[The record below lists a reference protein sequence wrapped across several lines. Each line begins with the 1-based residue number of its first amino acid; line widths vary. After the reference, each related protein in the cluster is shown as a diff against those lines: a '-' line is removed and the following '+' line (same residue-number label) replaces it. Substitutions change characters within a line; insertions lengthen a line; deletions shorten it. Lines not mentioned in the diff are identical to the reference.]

1 MSLLAPAGLW
11 LLLLA
16 PLIVALHLWRVR
28 YRRHTLSSTLLWSRV
43 LAERPLQRPRRLPNR
58 YLLLLLEL
66 AVLACAAL
74 ALARPSWAVARSHRH
89 VLVAIDTS
97 LPMTATDVRP
107 NRLARAREQAGQVID
122 TLGDGDVATLVD
134 AGPAPRVLATG
145 GDRAALHRA
154 LDALTPGYGSSALA
168 RDLPLLSGLH
178 AAAGP
183 GDEAYL
189 FAPLGTPAATQD
201 ALRRALRGAHIALI
215 GASADDRGVD
225 ELTVSCLDGDNSGG
239 SRGRGARA
247 SPCEA
252 YAQLVNTGTH
262 AVTTRVTA
270 TIDGAATSQQVTLPA
285 QSSVPIH
292 LELARTTRT
301 LELRLDGHDALPADD
316 AAWAVVPLAR
326 PAARSVLLVTGDA
339 SSPLAQVLGAIPS
352 LHLTTTTP
360 DDTTID
366 DKARRADLTVLDST
380 DGSIL
385 PGGNLLVI
393 DPPTGNPFYG
403 TGNVVAVNGVTA
415 VDAGS
420 LLVRGADLSSL
431 ILTTIVHAQLPS
443 WAHADVMSDGGPLLY
458 SGTTGGRRVAVLTF
472 DPRTTMLNNPS
483 NLDTLLAFPTLL
495 RNAVES
501 LVPAATTSTMAGRA
515 AVEPLVRPGQ
525 NGGPVRLQPLS
536 TADVGPAQPAQSD
549 DGSALDVPAVSDI
562 VALPPLRPGLYA
574 LDDGPGNA
582 RLQLAA
588 NAAVAGNPATA
599 ADTAEGAA
607 AEAAAPAP
615 AAPALLSPDVRPPWE
630 GWALLAMLA
639 LIVLSAEWWYYARRT

>member
-1 MSLLAPAGLW
+1 MNLLAPAGLW

-16 PLIVALHLWRVR
+16 PVIVALHLWRVR

-43 LAERPLQRPRRLPNR
+43 LAERTLQRPRRLPNR

-97 LPMTATDVRP
+97 LLMTASDVRP
-107 NRLARAREQAGQVID
+107 NRLVQARERAGRLID
-122 TLGDGDVATLVD
+122 TLGDGDTATLVD
-134 AGPAPRVLATG
+134 AGPEPRVLATG

-154 LDALTPGYGSSALA
+154 LDGLTAGYGSSSLA
-168 RDLPLLSGLH
+168 RDLPLITGLH

-183 GDEAYL
+183 GDEIYL
-189 FAPLGTPAATQD
+189 FAPLGIPVATQD
-201 ALRRALRGAHIALI
+201 ALRHAVQGLRIALI
-215 GASADDRGVD
+215 GVTTDDRGVD
-225 ELTVSCLDGDNSGG
+225 GLTVSCLDGQG
-239 SRGRGARA
+239 SNNGSRGARA
-247 SPCEA
+247 SSCEA

-262 AVTTRVTA
+262 AVTTRITA
-270 TIDGAATSQQVTLPA
+270 TINGAATAQQVTLPP

-292 LELARTTRT
+292 LGLARTTRT
-301 LELRLDGHDALPADD
+301 LELRLDGHDSLPADD
-316 AAWAVVPLAR
+316 AAWAVVPLEK
-326 PAARSVLLVTGDA
+326 PTSRSVLLVTGDPT
-339 SSPLAQVLGAIPS
+339 SPLAQVLGAIPS

-366 DKARRADLTVLDST
+366 DEARRADLTVLDST

-403 TGNVVAVNGVTA
+403 SGNVVAVNGVTA
-415 VDAGS
+415 IDAGS
-420 LLVRGADLSSL
+420 PLVRSADLSSL

-472 DPRTTMLNNPS
+472 DPRATMLNNPS

-501 LVPAATTSTMAGRA
+501 LVPSATTSTAAGRA

-525 NGGPVRLQPLS
+525 NQGPVRLQPLS
-536 TADVGPAQPAQSD
+536 MADVGPAQGD
-549 DGSALDVPAVSDI
+549 DGSALDVLPVSDI

-574 LDDGPGNA
+574 LDDGPGNS

-588 NAAVAGNPATA
+588 NAAVAGSPATGADIA
-599 ADTAEGAA
+599 ATTA

-615 AAPALLSPDVRPPWE
+615 VAPALLSPDIRPPWE
-630 GWALLAMLA
+630 GWALLAVLA

>member
-1 MSLLAPAGLW
+1 MSLLTPTGLW

-16 PLIVALHLWRVR
+16 PVIVALHLWRVR

-43 LAERPLQRPRRLPNR
+43 LAERTLQRPRRLPNR

-66 AVLACAAL
+66 AMLACAVL

-107 NRLARAREQAGQVID
+107 NRLAQAKERAGQVID
-122 TLGDGDVATLVD
+122 TLGDGDTATLVD
-134 AGPAPRVLATG
+134 AGPEPRVLATG
-145 GDRAALHRA
+145 GDRAALHHA
-154 LDALTPGYGSSALA
+154 LDGLTTGYGSSALA
-168 RDLPLLSGLH
+168 GDLPLLSGLH

-183 GDEAYL
+183 GDEIYL
-189 FAPLGTPAATQD
+189 FAPLGTPTAALDT
-201 ALRRALRGAHIALI
+201 LRRALRGVRI
-215 GASADDRGVD
+215 GLVGVTTDDRGVD
-225 ELTVSCLDGDNSGG
+225 GLTVSCLEGRGSNGG
-239 SRGRGARA
+239 SRGQGTEAG
-247 SPCEA
+247 SCEA
-252 YAQLVNTGTH
+252 YAQLVNTGPR
-262 AVTTRVTA
+262 AITTRITA

-292 LELARTTRT
+292 LGLARTTRT
-301 LELRLDGHDALPADD
+301 LELRLDGHDTLPADD
-316 AAWAVVPLAR
+316 AAWAVVP
-326 PAARSVLLVTGDA
+326 PEKPMSRSVLLVTSDPT
-339 SSPLAQVLGAIPS
+339 SPLAQVLGAIPS

-360 DDTTID
+360 DDTTIND
-366 DKARRADLTVLDST
+366 EAGRADLTVLDST
-380 DGSIL
+380 DSSIL

-403 TGNVVAVNGVTA
+403 TGIVVSVNGVTA
-415 VDAGS
+415 IDAGS
-420 LLVRGADLSSL
+420 PLVRDADLSSL

-443 WAHADVMSDGGPLLY
+443 WAHADVMSDGSPLLY
-458 SGTTGGRRVAVLTF
+458 SGTTGGRRIAVLTF

-495 RNAVES
+495 RNAVDF
-501 LVPAATTSTMAGRA
+501 LVPSATASTAAGRA
-515 AVEPLVRPGQ
+515 AVEPLVRLGQ
-525 NGGPVRLQPLS
+525 NQGPVRLQPLS
-536 TADVGPAQPAQSD
+536 TADVGPAQSDAQ
-549 DGSALDVPAVSDI
+549 SALDVPPVSDI

-588 NAAVAGNPATA
+588 NASVAGNPATGADIA
-599 ADTAEGAA
+599 ATTA

-615 AAPALLSPDVRPPWE
+615 VAPALLSPDVRPPWE
-630 GWALLAMLA
+630 GWALLAVLA
-639 LIVLSAEWWYYARRT
+639 LIVLSIEWWYYARRT

>member
-1 MSLLAPAGLW
+1 MSLLAPTGLW

-16 PLIVALHLWRVR
+16 PVIVALHLWRVR

-43 LAERPLQRPRRLPNR
+43 LAERTLQRPRRLPNR

-97 LPMTATDVRP
+97 LPMTAADVRP
-107 NRLARAREQAGQVID
+107 DRLAQAKERAGQVID
-122 TLGDGDVATLVD
+122 TLGDGDTATVVD
-134 AGPAPRVLATG
+134 AGPEPRVLAMG

-154 LDALTPGYGSSALA
+154 LDGLTPGYGSSALA
-168 RDLPLLSGLH
+168 HDLPLLSGLH

-183 GDEAYL
+183 GDEIYL
-189 FAPLGTPAATQD
+189 FVPLGTPTATLNT
-201 ALRRALRGAHIALI
+201 LRRALRGVRI
-215 GASADDRGVD
+215 GLVGVTADDRGVD
-225 ELTVSCLDGDNSGG
+225 GLTVSCLDGQGSNGG
-239 SRGRGARA
+239 SRGQGTGA
-247 SPCEA
+247 SSCEA
-252 YAQLVNTGTH
+252 YAQLVNTGTR

-270 TIDGAATSQQVTLPA
+270 TIDGVATSQQVALPA

-292 LELARTTRT
+292 LGLARTTRT
-301 LELRLDGHDALPADD
+301 LELRLDGHDTLPADD
-316 AAWAVVPLAR
+316 AAWAVVPAAK
-326 PAARSVLLVTGDA
+326 PASRSVLLVTGDA

-352 LHLTTTTP
+352 LHLKTTTP

-366 DKARRADLTVLDST
+366 DEAQHADLTILDST
-380 DGSIL
+380 DASIL

-393 DPPTGNPFYG
+393 DPPTGNPFFG
-403 TGNVVAVNGVTA
+403 SGNVVAVNGVTA
-415 VDAGS
+415 IDAGS
-420 LLVRGADLSSL
+420 PLVRDADLSSL
-431 ILTTIVHAQLPS
+431 ILTTIVRAQLPS

-472 DPRTTMLNNPS
+472 DPRATMLNNPS

-495 RNAVES
+495 RNAVDF
-501 LVPAATTSTMAGRA
+501 LVPSATVSTAAGRA

-525 NGGPVRLQPLS
+525 NQRPVRLQPLS
-536 TADVGPAQPAQSD
+536 TANVGPAQSDAQ
-549 DGSALDVPAVSDI
+549 SALDVPPVSDV

-588 NAAVAGNPATA
+588 NASVAGNPATA
-599 ADTAEGAA
+599 ADIAATMA

-615 AAPALLSPDVRPPWE
+615 ATPAFLSPDVRPPWE
-630 GWALLAMLA
+630 GWALLAVLA
-639 LIVLSAEWWYYARRT
+639 LIVLSIEWWYYVRRT

>member
-1 MSLLAPAGLW
+1 MNLLAPAGLW
-11 LLLLA
+11 LVLLA
-16 PLIVALHLWRVR
+16 PVIVALHLWRVR

-43 LAERPLQRPRRLPNR
+43 LAERTLQRPRRLPNR

-97 LPMTATDVRP
+97 LLMTASDVRP
-107 NRLARAREQAGQVID
+107 NRLVQARERAGRLID
-122 TLGDGDVATLVD
+122 TLGDGDTATLVD
-134 AGPAPRVLATG
+134 AGPEPRVLATG
-145 GDRAALHRA
+145 EDRAALHRA
-154 LDALTPGYGSSALA
+154 LDGLTAGYGSSSLA
-168 RDLPLLSGLH
+168 RDLPLLTGLH

-183 GDEAYL
+183 GDEIYL
-189 FAPLGTPAATQD
+189 FVPLGIPVATQD
-201 ALRRALRGAHIALI
+201 ALRHAVQGLRIALI
-215 GASADDRGVD
+215 GVTTDDRGVD
-225 ELTVSCLDGDNSGG
+225 GLTISCLDGQG
-239 SRGRGARA
+239 SNNGSRGARA
-247 SPCEA
+247 SSCEA
-252 YAQLVNTGTH
+252 YAQLVNTGTR

-270 TIDGAATSQQVTLPA
+270 TIDGAATAQQVTLPA
-285 QSSVPIH
+285 RSSVPIH
-292 LELARTTRT
+292 LGLARTTRT
-301 LELRLDGHDALPADD
+301 LELRLDGHDSLPADD
-316 AAWAVVPLAR
+316 AAWAVVPLQK
-326 PAARSVLLVTGDA
+326 PASRSVLLVTGDA

-366 DKARRADLTVLDST
+366 DKARHADLTVLDST
-380 DGSIL
+380 DASIL

-403 TGNVVAVNGVTA
+403 TGTVVAVNGVTA
-415 VDAGS
+415 IDAGS
-420 LLVRGADLSSL
+420 PLVRGADLSSL

-472 DPRTTMLNNPS
+472 DPRATMLTNPS

-501 LVPAATTSTMAGRA
+501 LVPSATTSVAAGRA

-525 NGGPVRLQPLS
+525 NQGPVRLQPLS
-536 TADVGPAQPAQSD
+536 MADVGPAQGD
-549 DGSALDVPAVSDI
+549 DGSALDVPPVSDI

-574 LDDGPGNA
+574 LDDGPGNS

-588 NAAVAGNPATA
+588 NAAVAGNPATGADIA
-599 ADTAEGAA
+599 ATTA

-615 AAPALLSPDVRPPWE
+615 VAPALLSPDIRPPWE
-630 GWALLAMLA
+630 DWALLAVLA